1 MATKL
6 KGIVISPTGKEH
18 ELDSIEEAA
27 RVVVILSDTL
37 TKDNYDEIVKALMT
51 DPRKT
56 YDWNGWIV
64 QVKLTTG
71 RKGIGVR
78 VTKVSDNTVAEFD
91 SIKECALRLGLK
103 QQKVRTLINGFNNLH
118 DGMRFAKVDLWQ

>member
-1 MATKL
+1 MKNL
-6 KGIVISPTGKEH
+6 KGIVISPTGQEH

-37 TKDNYDEIVKALMT
+37 TKDNFDEIINELRT

-56 YDWNGWIV
+56 YVWNGWT
-64 QVKLTTG
+64 VKVDLTAK
-71 RKGIGVR
+71 RKGVGVI
-78 VTKVSDNTVAEFD
+78 VTKVETGEVAEFNT
-91 SIKECALRLGLK
+91 IKECALAMGEK

-118 DGMRFAKVDLWQ
+118 NGFRYAKKDIW